1 MADGQA
7 EVSLGSTARVCFF
20 CIFHRYSNN
29 ILTIELSFLG
39 LGGDGNIMAK
49 DGLLHIK
56 KQLAVPDD
64 AQPCIVQPS
73 SPLALRGKKLSSVAF
88 MVLILTVTQ

>member
-1 MADGQA
+1 M
-7 EVSLGSTARVCFF
+7 
-20 CIFHRYSNN
+20 
-29 ILTIELSFLG
+29 G
-39 LGGDGNIMAK
+39 LDGDGNIMAK

-88 MVLILTVTQ
+88 MVLILTVTQWTIFTDISMCI